1 MPSLR
6 HRERSKAIQTGLV
19 VDDAEAQHGSA
30 ICAISAISNGSV
42 WIATALRA
50 SQRRCGLMFAMFL
63 HYTRVIDR
71 VVMYPP
77 ASSRAKRRDPEK
89 TTRFADLKRLDCDG
103 ASRLAKTLWIDVCY
117 VPSLHARH

>member
-1 MPSLR
+1 LR
-6 HRERSKAIQTGLV
+6 HRERSEAIQTRVV

-71 VVMYPP
+71 VVMSSP
-77 ASSRAKRRDPEK
+77 ASSRAAESRAAIQTGALMD
-89 TTRFADLKRLDCDG
+89 DG
-103 ASRLAKTLWIDVCY
+103 QAKQESAITVIINM
-117 VPSLHARH
+117 